1 MGTTVGQF
9 PVVTKRAVDVIE
21 GHETTVLL
29 SGYED
34 RIMVMVSQIGKLGT
48 LLFAKREEIYDGPK
62 AFQVDTI
69 LGKRDEPMLTV
80 CARQLIEK
88 ISMAGSRWAHLPLL
102 LSISLKDHSP
112 AMIKGVIAFV
122 EENRIW

>member
-1 MGTTVGQF
+1 MGTAGQF
-9 PVVTKRAVDVIE
+9 PVVTKRAVGVIE
-21 GHETTVLL
+21 GQETTVLL

-48 LLFAKREEIYDGPK
+48 ILFAKQEEIYDGPK

-69 LGKRDEPMLTV
+69 LGKRDEPLLTV

-88 ISMAGSRWAHLPLL
+88 MSMAGSRSPHLPLL
-102 LSISLKDHSP
+102 LSISLKNHSP
-112 AMIKGVIAFV
+112 ATIKGVIALV
-122 EENRIW
+122 EQNRIW

>member
-1 MGTTVGQF
+1 MGTAGQF
-9 PVVTKRAVDVIE
+9 PVVTKRAVGVIE
-21 GHETTVLL
+21 GQETTVLL

-48 LLFAKREEIYDGPK
+48 ILFAKQEEIYDGPK

-69 LGKRDEPMLTV
+69 LGKRDEPLLTV

-88 ISMAGSRWAHLPLL
+88 MSMTSDTNTKTKGLTGITVYITLGHFPLL
-102 LSISLKDHSP
+102 L
-112 AMIKGVIAFV
+112 
-122 EENRIW
+122 W